1 MAYKYE
7 QGRIIQIMGEMTST
21 PDKRA
26 MLQVHIICDFDGV
39 NVERYLK
46 AISKQSLVCPRMS
59 FRRLILDTALS
70 PAPNVFLPSVPR
82 AKHDE
87 VLSKDISMD
96 LFESDE
102 EPPEK
107 VVRDSKWKRNSMVIF
122 TFYHFRLLHY
132 LDIYRDYS

>member
-1 MAYKYE
+1 MSFQNPFRLNPDMAYKYE
-7 QGRIIQIMGEMTST
+7 QGRIIQIMGEMTT
-21 PDKRA
+21 AADKRA
-26 MLQVHIICDFDGV
+26 MLQVHIIRDFDGV

-59 FRRLILDTALS
+59 FRRLMLDTALS

-96 LFESDE
+96 LFEDDE

-107 VVRDSKWKRNSMVIF
+107 VV
-122 TFYHFRLLHY
+122 
-132 LDIYRDYS
+132 